1 MEPCPRYLEH
11 VPGGQLP
18 PLHEWVCVHEHVT
31 DIGCEEQE
39 TWNQGPWCMSKAV
52 STLAGS
58 FRKLPKRAVLQP
70 PRPYKGPGCAHL
82 TVVQQGEGAD
92 AQRVLGEPGRH
103 RRAQDVSDNEI
114 KITSHI
120 DGQVVVTIHTQAP
133 PPGRSW
139 NNSSRFLIFLHTWY
153 TF

>member
-1 MEPCPRYLEH
+1 MEA
-11 VPGGQLP
+11 VVLP

-39 TWNQGPWCMSKAV
+39 TWNQGPWCTSKAV

-82 TVVQQGEGAD
+82 TAVQQGEGAD

-114 KITSHI
+114 KITSHT
-120 DGQVVVTIHTQAP
+120 DGQVIVTIHTQAP
-133 PPGRSW
+133 PPGRSCFA
-139 NNSSRFLIFLHTWY
+139 SVVLKF
-153 TF
+153 